1 MDKMPA
7 RKKKG
12 QEKDSNVN
20 GETPM
25 ETNEQEENV
34 DENQDVASVVTPRVF
49 NIEDYGPIEIPPA
62 PEKVATYEVNGPR
75 LMITHIVNY
84 NFKSYAGTQTL
95 GPFHKSFTSIVG
107 PNGSGKSNV
116 IDSMLFV
123 FGFRA
128 NKIRSKK
135 ISVLIHNS
143 ENHKDIESCSVSV
156 HFQKIIDTGPGDDEF
171 TVVPNSKFVVCR
183 TAFRD
188 NSSHY
193 TVDGKKVTFKDVATL
208 LRGSGID
215 LVHNRFLILQG
226 EVEQISMM
234 KSKAQKE
241 GDEGM
246 LEYLEDIIG
255 SNRFQEP
262 IDILSKR
269 VETLNEFRAEK
280 LNRVKAV
287 EKEKDDLE
295 GPKNEAVEFLSKEN
309 DIVKLK
315 NSLYHKYI
323 SECAENESKASEKCN
338 EIKEGMKEVTDKI
351 KAITDT
357 KKKHYK
363 TYTEKNQEY
372 DNLVKLCEENKE
384 KFAEFEKQ
392 DVKCREDLKHSR
404 AKSKKLEK
412 GLEQDKKKVEE
423 LKLVPEQSEK
433 AIAEFKEKLVRL
445 EEDKKKHEEKLAE
458 VMESLKSETK
468 ELQEEKDK
476 KEEELLELQKEVNK
490 TKSQLN
496 IGQSELD
503 LYLSNQK
510 SETSRLVDMQRNLHK
525 AQTTVKD
532 RKNELE
538 ELQRKIPE
546 LEKMISK
553 SKKDLETAINTDT
566 KVTEE
571 LRATRRKVEEGR
583 SSMQAA
589 KSQGKVISAL
599 MDQKH
604 KGSIPGI
611 HGRLTRE
618 CATSV

>member
-1 MDKMPA
+1 MPA

-49 NIEDYGPIEIPPA
+49 NIEEKYLYPVLLRIIWSRPVKPISADGPKVTWCRQANYGPIEIPPA

-392 DVKCREDLKHSR
+392 DV
-404 AKSKKLEK
+404 
-412 GLEQDKKKVEE
+412 EE

-433 AIAEFKEKLVRL
+433 AIAEFK
-445 EEDKKKHEEKLAE
+445 
-458 VMESLKSETK
+458 
-468 ELQEEKDK
+468 
-476 KEEELLELQKEVNK
+476 
-490 TKSQLN
+490 
-496 IGQSELD
+496 
-503 LYLSNQK
+503 
-510 SETSRLVDMQRNLHK
+510 RNWS
-525 AQTTVKD
+525 D
-532 RKNELE
+532 
-538 ELQRKIPE
+538 
-546 LEKMISK
+546 
-553 SKKDLETAINTDT
+553 
-566 KVTEE
+566 
-571 LRATRRKVEEGR
+571 
-583 SSMQAA
+583 
-589 KSQGKVISAL
+589 
-599 MDQKH
+599 
-604 KGSIPGI
+604 
-611 HGRLTRE
+611 
-618 CATSV
+618 